1 MEVILIVKFKGRIG
15 MVEKKNRGR
24 VLGRNKKCSRAGKRH
39 PACEGGVTGGE
50 WGRGSFLCHSRE
62 PGVYSKSI

>member
-1 MEVILIVKFKGRIG
+1 MEVILIVKLKGRIG

-24 VLGRNKKCSRAGKRH
+24 VSGRNKNPSRAWKRH

-50 WGRGSFLCHSRE
+50 WDRGSFLCHYRE